1 MSTAAIAIRTA
12 KPTDAHGL
20 ADVHDA
26 AWRFAY
32 RGILPGA
39 ELERMISRRGPTWWQ
54 KAITRRVPIVILEN
68 EGHVRG
74 YVTYGG
80 SRVRTLPYKAEVYEL
95 YVQPEYSGLGF
106 GRRLFRTVQQR
117 LMRRGHDEL
126 VVWCL
131 ADNEPACR
139 FYEQL
144 GGRPVANADEMFR
157 DVRVGKVA
165 YAFARSTPEP
175 ELPDD

>member
-1 MSTAAIAIRTA
+1 MSTTAIAIRTA

-39 ELERMISRRGPTWWQ
+39 ELERMIARRGPTWWG
-54 KAITRRVPIVILEN
+54 KAITRRVPIVVLEN
-68 EGHVRG
+68 AGKVRG

-80 SRVRTLPYKAEVYEL
+80 GRVRTLPYRAEVYEL
-95 YVQPEYSGLGF
+95 YVQPEYAGLGF

-117 LMRRGHDEL
+117 LTRRGHDNL

-131 ADNEPACR
+131 ADNDPACR
-139 FYEQL
+139 FYEAM
-144 GGRPVANADEMFR
+144 GGRPIADADEMFE
-157 DVRVGKVA
+157 DVKIAKVA
-165 YAFARSTPEP
+165 YGFDQGVRG
-175 ELPDD
+175 PDPDE